1 MHQPRADDMVL
12 RAFGSLQIYYISEA
26 KHHQH
31 VVNIFLADLE
41 RVRLDPIAFKS
52 DRLIELLRWK
62 LGGGYE
68 RDLFDASN
76 LARAADDLQ
85 HQRLPCA
92 LPSFARA
99 DVNTPYM
106 SLVAFFLIEATEKA
120 GRTGETAI
128 GKTTNYEITD
138 RKSTRLNSSHGYI

>member
-1 MHQPRADDMVL
+1 MRL
-12 RAFGSLQIYYISEA
+12 NTITFEA
-26 KHHQH
+26 
-31 VVNIFLADLE
+31 
-41 RVRLDPIAFKS
+41 

-85 HQRLPCA
+85 HERFPETLSA
-92 LPSFARA
+92 LARA
-99 DVNTPYM
+99 DVNTPHM
-106 SLVAFFLIEATEKA
+106 SLVAFFLIGATEKA